1 MKRKLL
7 FLFLMTVTVAQVW
20 AQRTVSG
27 KVTSSEDGS
36 SLPGVN
42 VVVVGSQQGSI
53 TDVDGNYTIQ
63 VIDGTVLHFSYIG
76 YVDYEIA
83 VGNQSIVDVVMQTD
97 VTQLSEVVVTALGV
111 ERSAQALNYS
121 VTNVSGEGLVE
132 AREINLG
139 NALSGRV
146 AGVNVASPST
156 GPAGA
161 TRILIRGNKTL
172 GGQNTPLIV
181 VDGMPVDNSLGG
193 QAGLWGGRDNGDGLS
208 SLSPDDIE
216 SITVLKGANASAL
229 YGSRGGNGVI
239 NVVTKKG
246 SKRKGV
252 GIEFSSNYTFDKLYD
267 QTDLQTKYGS
277 GFYDNNTGESLKPS
291 NLQQA
296 FGNGRNSWGPALDGT
311 PVLQWDGVARPY
323 SYVGNNFENF
333 YRTGSTLTNSVSLTG
348 GGDNQ
353 VYRFSVTDLR
363 NESIV
368 PNSGFDRT
376 NITLSTNAT
385 YFKKLTLNAKMMYS
399 HEYAKNRPNVSD
411 SPSNATQSI
420 WYIPNNVD
428 VANYYGPPEKPGSIP
443 EGLDP
448 QLYTIYGQGGADRTP
463 GMEWLPANNNWGQN
477 PYWATMTEIH
487 DDTRDRLI
495 GSAQLKYDIL
505 DWLYVS
511 GRVGMDWF
519 TRRDSNL
526 TPQGTGYSIPGSR
539 TEGKDDVREINME
552 WMLGGDHTFGK
563 IGLNAFVGGNKMVR
577 NYERIAAQGNGF
589 NVNFFPA
596 INNAQTRNFGYGFN
610 EQGINSLFG
619 SAEISYDGWL
629 YITATARND
638 WFSVL
643 NPDFNSIFYPSIGAS
658 WVFSDTFKNMPSSI
672 SFGKLRASWA
682 QVGIVNIGPYQT
694 NLTYSLNQTH
704 LGRPTAGIDGAFGFG
719 GSLANP
725 LLQPAL
731 STELE
736 IGFDVRFFNNRLGID
751 VAWYSQETTDDIV
764 DQTISRAT
772 GFSSTKIN
780 VGRITNKGYEVM
792 LTGSPVVG
800 AFNWDI
806 SLNFA
811 YNDNEIVSLIDGLDE
826 IVAEEPRTRN
836 AFIKHIVG
844 EPFGTIT
851 GRVQAT
857 DPNGNLVFDDQG
869 RAVAASEFVPIGYG
883 VHPWSGG
890 LNNMFT
896 YKNFNLEFLIDF
908 KAGGDI
914 FSGTN
919 LRMTQNGKTQ
929 ESVIGRAGE
938 APLRIDGV
946 TNTGTSEA
954 PIWTPVDRDLTPNE
968 ARLYWERL
976 GDQSA
981 GISSAWMYDGS
992 FSKLRQL
999 VFGYTFPRKM
1009 LNNTPIQRI
1018 NLSFVGRNL
1027 WVISKNIDNV
1037 DPESAYS
1044 AAAGAQGLEYFALP
1058 ATRSYGFNLSVGF

>member
-7 FLFLMTVTVAQVW
+7 FLFLMTVTFAQVW

-63 VIDGTVLHFSYIG
+63 VTDGTVLHFSYIG

-83 VGNQSIVDVVMQTD
+83 VGNQSVIDVVMQTD

-121 VTNVSGEGLVE
+121 VTNVSGDGLVE

-172 GGQNTPLIV
+172 NGQNTPLIV
-181 VDGMPVDNSLGG
+181 VDGIPVDNSLGG

-216 SITVLKGANASAL
+216 SISVLKGANASAL

-277 GFYDNNTGESLKPS
+277 GFYDNSTGESLKPS

-323 SYVGNNFENF
+323 SYVGNNFEKF
-333 YRTGSTLTNSVSLTG
+333 YRTGSTWTNSVSMTG

-376 NITLSTNAT
+376 NVTLSTNAT

-428 VANYYGPPEKPGSIP
+428 VANYYGPAEKPGSIP

-463 GMEWLPANNNWGQN
+463 GMEWLPASNNWGQN

-487 DDTRDRLI
+487 DDKRDRLI

-526 TPQGTGYSIPGSR
+526 TPEGTGYSIPGSR
-539 TEGKDDVREINME
+539 QEGKDDVREINME

-577 NYERIAAQGNGF
+577 TYERIAANGNGF
-589 NVNFFPA
+589 NVTFFPA
-596 INNAQTRNFGYGFN
+596 INNAATRNFGYGFN

-643 NPDFNSIFYPSIGAS
+643 NPDYNSIFYPSVGAS

-736 IGFDVRFFNNRLGID
+736 VGFDVRFFNNRLGID

-780 VGRITNKGYEVM
+780 VGKITNKGYEVM

-857 DPNGNLVFDDQG
+857 DPNGNLIFDEQG
-869 RAVAASEFVPIGYG
+869 RAVAAPDYVPIGYG

-890 LNNMFT
+890 INNMFT

-929 ESVIGRAGE
+929 QSVIGRAGE
-938 APLRIDGV
+938 APLRITGV
-946 TNTGTSEA
+946 TNIGTSEA

-981 GISSAWMYDGS
+981 GISSAWIYDGS

-1009 LNNTPIQRI
+1009 LSNTPIQKI
-1018 NLSFVGRNL
+1018 NISFVGRNL